1 MTYELFSDEVLR
13 RANAIGFGSHQLP
26 TVDLENARY
35 VISFGAD
42 FLGTWNSA
50 VAQSVAYGR
59 MRQVGTGVRP
69 KFVHVDARLS
79 QTAANADE
87 FVACKPGTEGLLA
100 LAIAALVDKS
110 TADAAEYAPR
120 RLRRRPACRSA
131 KIERLAREF
140 AAQWAGGGDHRRRA
154 AGAHQRPVPR
164 AGGQHA

>member
-1 MTYELFSDEVLR
+1 MRWRSDRISCR
-13 RANAIGFGSHQLP
+13 RSISQ
-26 TVDLENARY
+26 NARY

-50 VAQSVAYGR
+50 VAQSAAYGR
-59 MRQVGTGVRP
+59 MRQGGTGVRP

-100 LAIAALVDKS
+100 MAIAGARRQERRGATDYTPEKVAEK
-110 TADAAEYAPR
+110 TGVPAD
-120 RLRRRPACRSA
+120 

-140 AAQWAGGGDHRRRA
+140 AAQCARGRDHRRRA
-154 AGAHQRPVPR
+154 AGAHQRPVPG
-164 AGGQHA
+164 AGGQRP

>member
-13 RANAIGFGSHQLP
+13 RANASGFGSHQLA

-59 MRQVGTGVRP
+59 MRQAGPGTRP

-100 LAIAALVDKS
+100 LAIAALVRQEHAPMRPS
-110 TADAAEYAPR
+110 TR
-120 RLRRRPACRSA
+120 RRRSRRRPACRSE

-140 AAQWAGGGDHRRRA
+140 AANGPAVAIIGGA
-154 AGAHQRPVPR
+154 PLAHTNGRSTR
-164 AGGQHA
+164 TRSTR